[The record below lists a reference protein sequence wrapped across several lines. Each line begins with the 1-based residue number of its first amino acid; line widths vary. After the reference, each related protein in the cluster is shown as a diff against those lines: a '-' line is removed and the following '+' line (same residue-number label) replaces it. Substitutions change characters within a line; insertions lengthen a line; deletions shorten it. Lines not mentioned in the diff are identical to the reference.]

1 MSETPEVPKNTPSS
15 FPAALDSEVVG
26 AAFRE
31 LRMRGPELFFR
42 VAFVGV
48 FVLLV
53 WPMLI
58 PLVLGGLAAIV
69 LQPLDE
75 RLSRR
80 LRRAAPLSPAIV
92 TACAV
97 IGFLVPLAWVAW
109 KSLAAL
115 NRFVAS
121 MLVGGVGATRDR
133 VVAMLGQTFGTSENE
148 QAVANSVDEGL
159 RSIATA
165 LGAFVTS
172 VAKALPQGITDTFL
186 FVLALY
192 FGLRDGPRLVAWAR
206 RVSPVT
212 SRRTD
217 MLFEA
222 VRRSVHGTLV
232 GMAVVSAV
240 QGGLAVVALLVCR
253 VDHALL
259 WGFVAA
265 ICSVLPIVGTTPV
278 TLGAATWL
286 YLHDR
291 PVAAIGMIAAAI
303 LIGVSDNVV
312 RPWVQSQH
320 DDVHPLVALV
330 AIFGGL
336 AIFGPSGLLFGP
348 VLASMAVWAVETYRD
363 EPQPRALAPVAP
375 PSAPTE

>member
-148 QAVANSVDEGL
+148 QA
-159 RSIATA
+159 
-165 LGAFVTS
+165 